1 MSKTDRGV
9 DERTGAVGLV
19 GAGGGR
25 ALAGAV
31 VGTVAIEI
39 DALENVHCV

>member
-1 MSKTDRGV
+1 M

-25 ALAGAV
+25 VLAGAV
-31 VGTVAIEI
+31 VGAVAIEI
-39 DALENVHCV
+39 DALDEINEIV